1 MSQTEEEYEQ
11 VDNIFK
17 DTFRWDQYTS
27 AINRTMDRDAIIQ
40 KSNIFYVKL
49 KSESLQDPFFQK
61 QKAGFD

>member
-1 MSQTEEEYEQ
+1 
-11 VDNIFK
+11 
-17 DTFRWDQYTS
+17 
-27 AINRTMDRDAIIQ
+27 MDRDAIIQ